1 MKKLFWIIA
10 PLIWII
16 STSMLLIATT
26 NLFPGNPLK
35 DYILLIG
42 LGFILVSGLIGSV
55 YRRLYK

>member
-10 PLIWII
+10 SLIWII
-16 STSMLLIATT
+16 SASLLLIATT

-35 DYILLIG
+35 EYTLIIG
-42 LGFILVSGLIGSV
+42 LGLIFVSGVIGSV